1 MQGVSQLINRG
12 NSINYQWVSQS
23 ISGFIGCPSFNYFAL
38 PYSHFRGVSY
48 TALVFTLRTVYTLY
62 KNQVR
67 PGIRPS
73 HSTYYLIFLVKLWA
87 FDENIV
93 FGENQDFGE
102 SVVFGENMN
111 LGDKM
116 FF

>member
-1 MQGVSQLINRG
+1 MSYLIN
-12 NSINYQWVSQS
+12 
-23 ISGFIGCPSFNYFAL
+23 
-38 PYSHFRGVSY
+38 
-48 TALVFTLRTVYTLY
+48 Y

-73 HSTYYLIFLVKLWA
+73 HETYYLIVLVKPWT

-116 FF
+116 LLVKT